1 MLGVDVYSC
10 ILILRTEA
18 AVEGFRTHHLTLGS
32 EMGVA
37 AGPLGYGMSAET
49 GLKHRTPVF
58 SYVVTKGFYA
68 GVGIVGQAFIDRWGI
83 LDRNAV
89 SQADSRGSF
98 DENERV
104 YHWPGIK
111 AGDIFDGKVRRPPE
125 SASLYKALI
134 DAEMGVAQG
143 GNLEWDNQEVKALDL
158 LEGEV
163 LRLPP
168 TPEQLSA
175 FESAGIQDEADV
187 QRDQEE
193 RKAVRALPPPPRHP
207 HARNSS
213 MRKTD
218 ISVLTGKSGTRS
230 PEPGKS
236 ASECST
242 PDIQEVERF
251 DSSTEM
257 SPHMRRYHFGDA
269 DSDVRRTATKSARN
283 NMESARSEGT
293 EVTPSMIDQHEST
306 NMQIH
311 ADDNTE
317 NARSE
322 VTESAPP
329 ISYVPETTKDELE
342 KEITS
347 EPHTAAPALPLS
359 SGPADNKQ

>member
-1 MLGVDVYSC
+1 
-10 ILILRTEA
+10 
-18 AVEGFRTHHLTLGS
+18 
-32 EMGVA
+32 
-37 AGPLGYGMSAET
+37 
-49 GLKHRTPVF
+49 
-58 SYVVTKGFYA
+58 
-68 GVGIVGQAFIDRWGI
+68 
-83 LDRNAV
+83 
-89 SQADSRGSF
+89 
-98 DENERV
+98 
-104 YHWPGIK
+104 
-111 AGDIFDGKVRRPPE
+111 
-125 SASLYKALI
+125 
-134 DAEMGVAQG
+134 MGVAQG

-175 FESAGIQDEADV
+175 FESAGIQDEDDV

-251 DSSTEM
+251 DSSSEM

-269 DSDVRRTATKSARN
+269 DNHMGRTATKSARN
-283 NMESARSEGT
+283 SMEVARPEGT
-293 EVTPSMIDQHEST
+293 EFSLSRSDQHEST

-311 ADDNTE
+311 DDVNTE
-317 NARSE
+317 IAGSE
-322 VTESAPP
+322 ATESAPSP
-329 ISYVPETTKDELE
+329 IAYVSETTKNELE
-342 KEITS
+342 KDTAP
-347 EPHTAAPALPLS
+347 EPHTAAAASALP
-359 SGPADNKQ
+359 

>member
-1 MLGVDVYSC
+1 MTGTL
-10 ILILRTEA
+10 
-18 AVEGFRTHHLTLGS
+18 FRKLT
-32 EMGVA
+32 
-37 AGPLGYGMSAET
+37 P
-49 GLKHRTPVF
+49 
-58 SYVVTKGFYA
+58 
-68 GVGIVGQAFIDRWGI
+68 
-83 LDRNAV
+83 
-89 SQADSRGSF
+89 RGSF

-175 FESAGIQDEADV
+175 FESAGIQDEDDV

-251 DSSTEM
+251 DSSSEM

-269 DSDVRRTATKSARN
+269 DNHMGRTATKSARN
-283 NMESARSEGT
+283 SMEVARPEGT
-293 EVTPSMIDQHEST
+293 EFSLSRSDQHEST

-311 ADDNTE
+311 DDVNTE
-317 NARSE
+317 IAGSE
-322 VTESAPP
+322 ATESAPSP
-329 ISYVPETTKDELE
+329 IAYVSETTKNELE
-342 KEITS
+342 KDTAP
-347 EPHTAAPALPLS
+347 EPHTAAAASALP
-359 SGPADNKQ
+359 